1 MRITDHASFVR
12 EGRFGAPNTTK
23 GLTIRFGD
31 SLDDVVHYLRTT
43 PRNWTYAH
51 AVTSNHGREWT
62 FNLGYEEALQ
72 LALKGWPD
80 GTDRLINGVKALPP
94 PQAAHHKRMHDVGGD
109 FPDVGRFLSGMPD
122 CMVRR
127 GRQIGVKPVIHM
139 VIHPMTYSS
148 VTAYEFLTMGTAM
161 ALVID
166 QLEAS
171 GRRVELDVAFLR
183 LLPHKW
189 SLEGWKLKRADDHLD
204 FGALAFSL
212 AHPASSRRI
221 AFGLRERTTLSQ
233 QDDGYGS
240 AQEIKPDH
248 LKLIDADDALCV
260 NMSYA
265 SCKDTRSAV
274 RSLTSIINGAAGEV
288 IVEADYN

>member
-1 MRITDHASFVR
+1 MRISDHASFDR
-12 EGRFGAPNTTK
+12 EGRFGGPSTRK
-23 GLTIRFGD
+23 GLTVRFGD

-43 PRNWTYAH
+43 PRTWELHH
-51 AVTSNHGREWT
+51 ALDSNHGYQWT
-62 FNLGYEEALQ
+62 FDLRYEDALQ

-80 GTDRLINGVKALPP
+80 GTDRLAAGVKAVPA

-109 FPDVGRFLSGMPD
+109 YADIGRYLSGMPD
-122 CMVRR
+122 SMIRR
-127 GRQIGVKPVIHM
+127 GRQTGIKPVIHM
-139 VIHPMTYSS
+139 VIHPMTMST

-183 LLPHKW
+183 MLPNKW

-221 AFGLRERTTLSQ
+221 AFGLRERTTRAQ
-233 QDDGYGS
+233 QDHGYGS
-240 AQEIKPDH
+240 AMEITTEH
-248 LKLIDADDALCV
+248 LQLIDADDALCV

-274 RSLTSIINGAAGEV
+274 RSLTSIINSAAGEV
-288 IVEADYN
+288 IVEADYR

>member
-1 MRITDHASFVR
+1 MRVIDHASIGV
-12 EGRFGAPNTTK
+12 ASLPVSV
-23 GLTIRFGD
+23 RFGD
-31 SLDDVVHYLRTT
+31 SVDEVVRYLRAT
-43 PRNWTYAH
+43 PRCWDIQH
-51 AVTSNHGREWT
+51 SVTSNPGREWT
-62 FNLGYEEALQ
+62 FNLRYEEALQ

-80 GTDRLINGVKALPP
+80 GTDRLANGVKAMPP
-94 PQAAHHKRMHDVGGD
+94 PQSTHHKRQHDVGGD
-109 FPDVGRFLSGMPD
+109 FPDVPRYLSGYPD
-122 CMVRR
+122 NMVRR
-127 GRQIGVKPVIHM
+127 GRITGQKPVIHM
-139 VIHPMTYSS
+139 VIHPMTNSG

-183 LLPHKW
+183 KLPYVN

-212 AHPASSRRI
+212 AHPASSRRL
-221 AFGLRERTTLSQ
+221 AFGLRERTSRRQ
-233 QDDGYGS
+233 QTDGYGYS
-240 AQEIKPDH
+240 MDIGPEH
-248 LKLIDADDALCV
+248 LSLIDAENALCI
-260 NMSYA
+260 NMSYS

-274 RSLTSIINGAAGEV
+274 RSLTSIINRAAGEV